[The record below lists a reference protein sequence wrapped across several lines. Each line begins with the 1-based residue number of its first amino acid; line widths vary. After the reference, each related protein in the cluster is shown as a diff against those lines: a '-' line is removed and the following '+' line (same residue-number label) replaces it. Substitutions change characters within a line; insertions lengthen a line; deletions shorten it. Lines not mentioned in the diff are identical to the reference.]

1 MRILKLNKNNTQFIH
16 NRYLFYSKNI
26 KDFKKTFNN
35 LPIDKYHSENKNKG
49 ILCNKYP
56 TRLRRYSNYDITIND
71 DKIKINHNP
80 ITTFQQNVED
90 KRKNKREF
98 ELIENIYHPIIL
110 DILNLGI
117 SYTKLNEDINDKN
130 IKEKTINN
138 EKNIEINQKKEVL
151 KNEKNNK
158 NDINFNNFNF
168 KSNEIDI
175 INYSKKYYL

>member
-1 MRILKLNKNNTQFIH
+1 MDLYNKKLYIKNNIDRINNNNIIKLIKLNEINYT
-16 NRYLFYSKNI
+16 KNI
-26 KDFKKTFNN
+26 NGIFLDIN
-35 LPIDKYHSENKNKG
+35 LLNENHIDKIIS
-49 ILCNKYP
+49 I
-56 TRLRRYSNYDITIND
+56 INNE
-71 DKIKINHNP
+71 I
-80 ITTFQQNVED
+80 
-90 KRKNKREF
+90 EF
-98 ELIENIYHPIIL
+98 
-110 DILNLGI
+110 
-117 SYTKLNEDINDKN
+117 KLNEDINDKN